1 MVGQPILIFHTQL
14 HPFVSI
20 KVELVNVIFWDISGI
35 PDMSQNMKFTV
46 LSFSNQPGL
55 PKGEIYYIASLS
67 QTAKGGS
74 SDVVQECYEA
84 KIRYHCYCLLFD
96 LKKVPFLGI
105 FGRWLLYIES

>member
-1 MVGQPILIFHTQL
+1 MTRQQTL
-14 HPFVSI
+14 HGCHSCPNQCNFPNSKIYLGVRI
-20 KVELVNVIFWDISGI
+20 ITI

-84 KIRYHCYCLLFD
+84 KTRYHCYCFHFE
-96 LKKVPFLGI
+96 LKKSPFLGI
-105 FGRWLLYIES
+105 FQKWLLFIES